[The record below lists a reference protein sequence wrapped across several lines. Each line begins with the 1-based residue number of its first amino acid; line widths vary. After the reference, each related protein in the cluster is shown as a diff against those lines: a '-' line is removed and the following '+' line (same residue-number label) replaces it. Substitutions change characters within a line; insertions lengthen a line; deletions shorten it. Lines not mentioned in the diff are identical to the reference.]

1 MAALDAL
8 GSDQFRAIADY
19 TYDWETWLGP
29 DGDVRWV
36 NPAVQRITG
45 YSVTECLA
53 LPDYPIPLVY
63 EPDRAGVRDV
73 LARASAGESGNH
85 FEFRV
90 VRKDG
95 GIRWAAISWQ
105 PLVGARGENLGYRSS
120 VRDIDERKLL
130 ERRLHEALQRAEAAS
145 RAKSEFLA
153 NVSHELRTPLQSI
166 LGYAQLLDT
175 AHLEPKL
182 AGYVSTLIE
191 QGEQLDRLVS
201 DLLDY
206 SSLQAGVLPLRSES
220 YAPRAVMDGVL
231 RALEPVAAKKGL
243 SLRASGDGAPDRC
256 VGDPVRIAQVLG
268 NLVTNAIKFTEHGS
282 VELTLQG
289 HGDAEYRVLVDDTG
303 PGMPEDEQLFSP
315 FQQGDS
321 AGLTGGV
328 GLGLAISRQLC
339 ERMGGTLE
347 SARSPA
353 GGARFV
359 ATFPS
364 VVEGREPSAIERFAP
379 DDAGAPL
386 TRSFAQRHPLNVLV
400 IDDLP
405 PAREFMHAALATLGY
420 EATLAASADEGLA
433 RAETG
438 NFGLVLLDLQMPG
451 TDGWSAARSLRARLG
466 PAPFLVALTANA
478 LANDAVLLEG
488 AGFDG
493 FAQKP
498 LRLRE
503 LSALLRRSH
512 ERLASAHGASEFD
525 AERWRELAAMPVG
538 DGETLLHRMQRRVS
552 SALPGVWEQ
561 VQTLREQ
568 GEPAALGRALHD
580 LHGLLSLIGA
590 TRAAEQVGRAEHGV
604 ERGGVEPSAWAE
616 LEQRIAAVRG
626 ELARQPSLS

>member
-1 MAALDAL
+1 
-8 GSDQFRAIADY
+8 
-19 TYDWETWLGP
+19 
-29 DGDVRWV
+29 
-36 NPAVQRITG
+36 
-45 YSVTECLA
+45 
-53 LPDYPIPLVY
+53 
-63 EPDRAGVRDV
+63 
-73 LARASAGESGNH
+73 
-85 FEFRV
+85 
-90 VRKDG
+90 
-95 GIRWAAISWQ
+95 
-105 PLVGARGENLGYRSS
+105 
-120 VRDIDERKLL
+120 
-130 ERRLHEALQRAEAAS
+130 
-145 RAKSEFLA
+145 
-153 NVSHELRTPLQSI
+153 
-166 LGYAQLLDT
+166 
-175 AHLEPKL
+175 
-182 AGYVSTLIE
+182 
-191 QGEQLDRLVS
+191 
-201 DLLDY
+201 
-206 SSLQAGVLPLRSES
+206 VLPLRSES